1 MNVNFRNF
9 FALFI
14 LTSLTLSIQSC
25 RPAVEVVGEWS
36 NPDAKPT
43 GDIDKILVTAMVSDQ
58 RAKNAF
64 EEEVESELE
73 KYQVQAVTGAAVF
86 PTMFTENVKMKREE
100 LMEKVAKTNSD
111 AILTMSILDKET
123 RSRYVP
129 GNNPYQP
136 VATYSYY
143 NTYYGYYNYYY
154 PTVYDP
160 GYYTTTSVYYME
172 ANLYDA
178 ESEKLLWSVQSK
190 LYDPEQLAS
199 FSGQFSQK
207 VIDELSTQGYLL
219 KPEEK

>member
-1 MNVNFRNF
+1 MTFRN
-9 FALFI
+9 LFSAVI
-14 LTSLTLSIQSC
+14 LMSVTLTIQSC
-25 RPAVEVVGEWS
+25 RPAVEVVGEWR
-36 NPDAKPT
+36 NPDAQPT

-73 KYQVQAVTGAAVF
+73 KYQVQAVTGSAVF
-86 PTMFTENVKMKREE
+86 PTMFTENVKMEREE
-100 LMEKVAKTNSD
+100 IMDKVSKTNSD
-111 AILTMSILDKET
+111 AILTMNILDKET

-129 GNNPYQP
+129 GSTPYQP
-136 VATYSYY
+136 VATYGYY

-154 PTVYDP
+154 PSVYDP

-199 FSGQFSQK
+199 FSDQFSQK
-207 VIDELSTQGYLL
+207 VVNELSTQGYLL
-219 KPEEK
+219 KPGIE